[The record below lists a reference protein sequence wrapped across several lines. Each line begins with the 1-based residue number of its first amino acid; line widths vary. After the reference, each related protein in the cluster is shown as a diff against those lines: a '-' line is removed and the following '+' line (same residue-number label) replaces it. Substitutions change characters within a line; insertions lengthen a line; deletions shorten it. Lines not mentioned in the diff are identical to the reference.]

1 MKYAGEILVPF
12 PVESRLSGVEVNVD
26 KKDVLVYTRNFDIPN
41 NFKKDKI
48 MLHFGAVDQ
57 VCNVFV
63 NGKAVGSHVGGYIPF
78 SLDITEFCQETG
90 NVLSVEVTDP
100 LDIELPYG
108 KQCKKRGGMW
118 YTPVSGIWQT
128 VWLEAVPK
136 QYIKGLKITTDDEC
150 ATIKVLADGDN
161 SL

>member
-1 MKYAGEILVPF
+1 MKTDFATLYTPFEEDLNRDKPWDVYPRPQLKRKSFINLNGKWDFKILRKGKMKYDGEILVPF

-26 KKDVLVYTRNFDIPN
+26 KKDLLVYTRNFDIPN

-108 KQCKKRGGMW
+108 KQ
-118 YTPVSGIWQT
+118 
-128 VWLEAVPK
+128 
-136 QYIKGLKITTDDEC
+136 
-150 ATIKVLADGDN
+150 
-161 SL
+161 